1 MHCLDLARHPTWPS
15 ALRHITDSQPYSA
28 TALDDQED
36 PNDNQ
41 GDPDDNQEGPGDSND
56 DSDSD

>member
-1 MHCLDLARHPTWPS
+1 MHCLDLARHSTWPS
-15 ALRHITDSQPYSA
+15 ALPHISYSRPYSG

-41 GDPDDNQEGPGDSND
+41 GDPDDNQEGPGDNDD